1 MIQTRSQTF
10 VQGLFNRNLICPQN
24 SRPFLNSSNIWL
36 ISTQQPQMAFSC
48 SGLTLKL
55 HVLERP
61 CMFSFMIS
69 ILNDFCFV
77 LDYVSC
83 FDSSLVH
90 RHKDCV
96 QRWCDEKG
104 NTNLSFFCLY
114 IQIVKILEGLV
125 EEGFTPNHSPPPPP
139 VSG

>member
-1 MIQTRSQTF
+1 MKLPSTIVISSTIHQ
-10 VQGLFNRNLICPQN
+10 ICPQN

-61 CMFSFMIS
+61 
-69 ILNDFCFV
+69 
-77 LDYVSC
+77 Y
-83 FDSSLVH
+83 
-90 RHKDCV
+90 CV

-104 NTNLSFFCLY
+104 NTNLSFFFMSLY
-114 IQIVKILEGLV
+114 
-125 EEGFTPNHSPPPPP
+125 TNC
-139 VSG
+139 